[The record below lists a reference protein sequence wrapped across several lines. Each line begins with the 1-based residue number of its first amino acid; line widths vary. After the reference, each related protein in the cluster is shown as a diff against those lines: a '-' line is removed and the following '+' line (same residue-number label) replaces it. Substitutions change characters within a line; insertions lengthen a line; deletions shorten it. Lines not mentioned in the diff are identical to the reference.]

1 MTYLA
6 TPSRKLGDHVT
17 GGRASYERAGQRMPV
32 IKIAPPILFR
42 LREVEAKLP
51 QRRVTYTYEP
61 QDQEEVQDE
70 TYEDVTGCESSSY
83 IQCKYVL
90 VILVRKLRKTSSY
103 MESIV

>member
-17 GGRASYERAGQRMPV
+17 GGRARYQRAGQRMPV
-32 IKIAPPILFR
+32 KIAPPILLR
-42 LREVEAKLP
+42 RREVEAKLS

-90 VILVRKLRKTSSY
+90 VILVRKA
-103 MESIV
+103 

>member
-17 GGRASYERAGQRMPV
+17 GGRASYKRAGQRMPV
-32 IKIAPPILFR
+32 KIAPPILLR
-42 LREVEAKLP
+42 RREVEAKLP

>member
-17 GGRASYERAGQRMPV
+17 GGRASYERAGQRVPV
-32 IKIAPPILFR
+32 KIAPPILLR
-42 LREVEAKLP
+42 LREVQAKLS

>member
-6 TPSRKLGDHVT
+6 TPSRKQGDHVT

-32 IKIAPPILFR
+32 KIASPILLR
-42 LREVEAKLP
+42 LREFEAKLS

>member
-1 MTYLA
+1 M
-6 TPSRKLGDHVT
+6 
-17 GGRASYERAGQRMPV
+17 
-32 IKIAPPILFR
+32 
-42 LREVEAKLP
+42 AKFP